1 MFAIQYVVFFFQAE
15 DGIRDIGVTGVQTCA
30 LPIWKENMEEF
41 VSAVLSPAKVN
52 GVELLE
58 DGETAR
64 VLVDES
70 QLSLAIGKSGQN
82 ARLAAKLT
90 GMRVD
95 IKVANSE
102 LED

>member
-1 MFAIQYVVFFFQAE
+1 MHWAKKERELKNVVDE
-15 DGIRDIGVTGVQTCA
+15 LGGEKIDIVV
-30 LPIWKENMEEF
+30 WKEDMKEF
-41 VSAVLSPAKVN
+41 VSAVLSPAKVES
-52 GVELLE
+52 VELLE

-64 VLVDES
+64 VLVEDS

-95 IKVANSE
+95 IKVTSE
-102 LED
+102 E